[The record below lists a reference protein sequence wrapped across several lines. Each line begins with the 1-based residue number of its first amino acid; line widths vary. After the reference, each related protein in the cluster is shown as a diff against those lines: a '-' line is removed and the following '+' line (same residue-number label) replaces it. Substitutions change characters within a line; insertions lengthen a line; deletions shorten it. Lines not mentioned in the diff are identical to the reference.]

1 MKLYTFSYKDTL
13 TLCRLEE
20 QIIKKYSKVSFV
32 NDPADAEYIFAVG
45 GDGTILA
52 AKDLAIQHNLP
63 IISINLGTLGFL
75 ASAETLEIV
84 FDALLTQPAD
94 YVVKRKLV
102 NLVTVP
108 EVRGQAIT
116 TVGNALNEIVI
127 SHKERGKLMN
137 LTVVINDEEI
147 IFSCDS
153 LIISTPVGST
163 AYNLSAGGSIIHP
176 DLPVII
182 LTPVAPFSMSA
193 RSIIIPE
200 HWAINIVSKDDL
212 FMVFDGHGA
221 ITVPAEPKRGIV
233 VKDSVSLIRIDD
245 MFFKSIQ
252 EKLKWNMPIKH

>member
-1 MKLYTFSYKDTL
+1 MKLFTFSYKDIV

-20 QIIKKYSKVSFV
+20 QIVKKYPKVSFV
-32 NDPADAEYIFAVG
+32 NAPAEADYIFAVG
-45 GDGTILA
+45 GDGTILS
-52 AKDLAIQHNLP
+52 AKGIAIEHNLP

-75 ASAETLEIV
+75 ASGETVEAV
-84 FDALLTQPAD
+84 FDALLTQPED
-94 YVVKRKLV
+94 YLVKRKLV

-108 EVRGQAIT
+108 QVVGQSLL

-137 LTVVINDEEI
+137 LTVVINDEEVV
-147 IFSCDS
+147 FSCDS

-176 DLPVII
+176 DLPVLI

-193 RSIIIPE
+193 RSIVIPE
-200 HWAINIVSKDDL
+200 NWCINIVSDDDL
-212 FMVFDGHGA
+212 FMTFDGHGA
-221 ITVPAEPKRGIV
+221 MTIPAEPKRGIV
-233 VKDSVSLIRIDD
+233 MKDYVSLVRIDD